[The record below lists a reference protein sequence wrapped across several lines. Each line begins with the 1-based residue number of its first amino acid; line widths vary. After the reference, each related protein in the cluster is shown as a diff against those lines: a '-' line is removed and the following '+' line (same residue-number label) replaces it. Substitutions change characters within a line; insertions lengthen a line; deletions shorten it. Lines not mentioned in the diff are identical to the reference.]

1 MKKFIKLVG
10 ILCLIICLFA
20 SVVIYG
26 RYVSVNSLT
35 ITNQKIESDKI
46 TKDLNNL
53 KIAFISDI
61 HFNHFMNTD
70 RLMNMVEKINANKPD
85 IILFGGDLFD
95 DPSLYNVDENVEKE
109 LIQCLKAL
117 KANDG
122 KFAVLGEED
131 HDDNVANIIKDL
143 LFQADFELLNNKHL
157 QLTKNGDS
165 FINLIGIDSLIKG
178 KPDIEKSF
186 EDVNTKS
193 FTIVLSHAPDI
204 MKDLPKSGID
214 LVLTG
219 HSHGGQISLPFIG
232 SLTEVK
238 GATIYSKGNYLIN
251 QTQLI
256 VSNGLGTTDQ
266 DIRIFSDPQCHIIRL
281 TKK

>member
-1 MKKFIKLVG
+1 MKKLLKLVG
-10 ILCLIICLFA
+10 IFCLIICLIG

-26 RYVSVNSLT
+26 KYVSVNSLM
-35 ITNQKIESDKI
+35 IMNQKIESEKI

-61 HFNHFMNTD
+61 HFNHFMNSD
-70 RLMNMVEKINANKPD
+70 RLMNMIEKINANKPD
-85 IILFGGDLFD
+85 IILLGGDLFD
-95 DPSLYNVDENVEKE
+95 DPSLFNVDDEARKQ
-109 LIQCLKAL
+109 LIHCLKAL
-117 KANDG
+117 HANEG

-131 HDDNVANIIKDL
+131 HDENVSSFIEDL
-143 LFQADFELLNNKHL
+143 LFQADFELLNNEHI

-165 FINLIGIDSLIKG
+165 FINLIGIDSIVKG
-178 KPDIEKSF
+178 NPDIEKSF

-204 MKDLPKSGID
+204 IKDLPKSGID

-232 SLTEVK
+232 SLTKIK
-238 GATIYSKGNYLIN
+238 GASTYTKGDYLIN
-251 QTQLI
+251 QTRII
-256 VSNGLGTTDQ
+256 VSNGLGTTGQ
-266 DIRIFSDPQCHIIRL
+266 DIRIFSDPQCHMIRL
-281 TKK
+281 TRK